1 MASVKQVWVQ
11 YTLWEDFKAGMWR
24 RVTPEEHKL
33 LLPIAVDFMA
43 NSVMYGKAMSEV
55 LVAWPN
61 TMLNGLTNSSI
72 NRKAFL
78 GHCACC
84 YKIQMPESV
93 TRAAWWML
101 TEQQRVDA
109 DEQAMINIESWIT
122 LYQNRFQYKIPFP

>member
-11 YTLWEDFKAGMWR
+11 YTLWEDFQAGMWR

-33 LLPIAVDFMA
+33 LLPIAVDFTA

-101 TEQQRVDA
+101 TEQQRIDA